1 MSSMQTSEMGPRAPD
16 SHARPVTV
24 PKRDSG
30 LVVIALGGN
39 ALLQRGQPVSAEVQ
53 RQNIRKAAEAVIP
66 VALSRQLVLSHGN
79 GPQVGLLS
87 LQQAAYQHLLDETTH
102 EPFESY
108 PFDLL
113 GAETEGM
120 IGYMIELE
128 LGNLLPADLPIA
140 TILTTVEVDPGDPAF
155 RKPEKFIGPLYT
167 REEAKQLEASRGWTF
182 KLDGGK
188 WRRVV
193 PSPKPLRIRE
203 IRPITWLLERGSI
216 VICAGGGGIP
226 VVPVGGTNGRFA
238 GVEGVIDKDLAS
250 GLLAR
255 DLGAGMFVMVTDT
268 AGVYL
273 DYKKPGEVLIR
284 ETTPEELR
292 LNMDEFPAGSMGPKV
307 EAACAFV
314 EATGKPA
321 AIGSIS
327 DIARICAGEAGTVV
341 RSGAGTRRH
350 VPCSEGYPR

>member
-1 MSSMQTSEMGPRAPD
+1 MSNDQTGMQ
-16 SHARPVTV
+16 V
-24 PKRDSG
+24 PGMVAGTGRISPFPERDG
-30 LVVIALGGN
+30 MRLVIALGGN
-39 ALLQRGQPVSAEVQ
+39 ALLQRGQPMSALVQ
-53 RQNIRKAAEAVIP
+53 RQNIRKAAQAIVPI
-66 VALSRQLVLSHGN
+66 AMSHQLILSHGN

-87 LQQAAYQHLLDETTH
+87 LQQAAYQHVLRETSH
-102 EPFESY
+102 ESFESY

-120 IGYMIELE
+120 IGYMIEQE
-128 LGNLLPADLPIA
+128 LGNLLPDEVPIA
-140 TILTTVEVDPGDPAF
+140 TILTMVEVDPCDPAF
-155 RKPEKFIGPLYT
+155 SDPTKFIGPVYG
-167 REEAKQLEASRGWTF
+167 EKDAKRIIASKGWAF
-182 KLDGGK
+182 KRDGEK

-226 VVPVGGTNGRFA
+226 VIPGVGTERGFA

-255 DLGAGMFVMVTDT
+255 DLGADMFIMVTDT
-268 AGVYL
+268 PGVYL
-273 DYKKPGEVLIR
+273 NYKKPDATLIR
-284 ETTPEELR
+284 RTTPAELR
-292 LNMDEFPAGSMGPKV
+292 LNMDQFPAGSMGPKV

-321 AIGSIS
+321 VIGAIS
-327 DIARICAGEAGTVV
+327 DIGKLCTGEAGTIVGIGV
-341 RSGAGTRRH
+341 N
-350 VPCSEGYPR
+350 E